1 MFRECDMKNARLV
14 LLMAPIGMAGCA
26 GMDDPPAPRTSQ
38 QIAVAAAPL
47 IAECRTRFAQSLD
60 GQLPDGTAPNYGE
73 PNLSTVGQV
82 VTVRLTATLD
92 QAQGATRNYVCT
104 FNGPVLVTAGRD

>member
-1 MFRECDMKNARLV
+1 MKDARLL
-14 LLMAPIGMAGCA
+14 LLMAPLAMAGCG
-26 GMDDPPAPRTSQ
+26 GMDDPPAPRTSE

-60 GQLPDGTAPNYGE
+60 GQLPDGTAPDYGE
-73 PNLSTVGQV
+73 PSLSTVGQV
-82 VTVRLTATLD
+82 ITVRLTATLD
-92 QAQGATRNYVCT
+92 QGQEVTRNYVCT